1 MVCFGYSEKFFV
13 QKSVISFNASVKYLT
28 QRNLAVFSST
38 FSSKLSGT
46 AAEGKCMHRTK
57 FKMITP
63 EAELLKRLRES
74 RNLSMRDAAEIA
86 GKSIAWISHVE
97 NGRMNLTEDHL
108 KILIPA
114 YGQTSKSFQAY
125 LNGNAYVDSPARKEC
140 LDTIHDL
147 PDQHIEA
154 LLPLVQTLKTSKPKN
169 AGGKS

>member
-1 MVCFGYSEKFFV
+1 
-13 QKSVISFNASVKYLT
+13 
-28 QRNLAVFSST
+28 
-38 FSSKLSGT
+38 
-46 AAEGKCMHRTK
+46 MHRTK

-97 NGRMNLTEDHL
+97 NGRMNVTADHL